1 MYRFHTKSICIVTIW
16 HQKIIIQNVLDP
28 VHNVTFSHQFI
39 LFCID
44 TNVIILVPDRYNKKW
59 FGAKSRYFLV
69 RKRNVLFCRTW
80 CQNVNIWCE
89 FEIFSFVP
97 IWKLNGN
104 VFAPCSEFWCES
116 VTNTSHF
123 WCENV
128 TNLVPDRYNTKWF
141 GAKTRYFL
149 VRKRDILFFMTWCEN
164 VKTWCEFETYAK
176 GKVQFPKS
184 Q

>member
-1 MYRFHTKSICIVTIW
+1 MLPFWC
-16 HQKIIIQNVLDP
+16 Q
-28 VHNVTFSHQFI
+28 
-39 LFCID
+39 ID

-97 IWKLNGN
+97 ISKLNGN

-128 TNLVPDRYNTKWF
+128 TNLVPDRYNKKWF
-141 GAKTRYFL
+141 GAKTRYFFG
-149 VRKRDILFFMTWCEN
+149 RKRDVLYCQN
-164 VKTWCEFETYAK
+164 VNIWCEFETFYVSHEFDFY
-176 GKVQFPKS
+176 GLSLYVSLNFHNFI
-184 Q
+184 